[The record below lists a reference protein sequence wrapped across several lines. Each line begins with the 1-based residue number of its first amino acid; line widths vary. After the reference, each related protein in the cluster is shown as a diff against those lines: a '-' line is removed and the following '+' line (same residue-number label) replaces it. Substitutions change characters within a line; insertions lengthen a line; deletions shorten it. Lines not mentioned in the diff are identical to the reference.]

1 MNKIL
6 FHPQIGAA
14 EAQRIAAGQGGRL
27 VYRCNRQHILM
38 AQGEVDRSVA
48 AIDAGD
54 FDAALASLRTAHQ
67 ALFGGSVMEVQP

>member
-27 VYRCNRQHILM
+27 VYRCNRQHILQ
-38 AQGEVDRSVA
+38 AKDEVDRSAA

-54 FDAALASLRTAHQ
+54 FTGALASLRTARQ
-67 ALFGGSVMEVQP
+67 ALFTPQVAK